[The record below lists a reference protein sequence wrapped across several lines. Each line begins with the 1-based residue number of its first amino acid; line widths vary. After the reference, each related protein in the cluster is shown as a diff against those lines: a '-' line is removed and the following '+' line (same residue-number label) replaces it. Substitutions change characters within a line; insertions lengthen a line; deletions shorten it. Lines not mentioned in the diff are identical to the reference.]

1 MGRKLVIVGAGMKV
15 NPSLEAVPPGVVN
28 LTEPL
33 EPLPTIATID
43 VEETTVKED
52 TGVPPKVTID
62 VPLKLL
68 PVMLMIALAAAITG
82 SKDEMKGAGI
92 KVNPSRKAVPPGV
105 VKLTAPVEPV
115 PTTARIESEETMV
128 KELTAVPPRLIA

>member
-1 MGRKLVIVGAGMKV
+1 MIVGAGMKV
-15 NPSLEAVPPGVVN
+15 NPSLEVEPPGVVK

-52 TGVPPKVTID
+52 TGIPPKVTID

-92 KVNPSRKAVPPGV
+92 KVNPSRDAVPPGV

-115 PTTARIESEETMV
+115 PTTASIESEETMV
-128 KELTAVPPRLIA
+128 KELTEVPPRLIA